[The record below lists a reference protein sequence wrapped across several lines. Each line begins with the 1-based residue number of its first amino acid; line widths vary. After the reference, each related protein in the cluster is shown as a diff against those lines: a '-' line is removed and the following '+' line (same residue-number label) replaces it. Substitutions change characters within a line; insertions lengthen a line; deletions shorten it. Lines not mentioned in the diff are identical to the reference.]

1 MTWSPTGSAVCPH
14 CAISCAKICRST
26 RLTPNSGS
34 VATTAARQL
43 VFGAGTT
50 SGAFS
55 AAGTNFTNRIITTP
69 DLDIAEDRFVT
80 ATGSYNATAP
90 VTGSSAWVMQVATF
104 RAANQVTA

>member
-1 MTWSPTGSAVCPH
+1 M
-14 CAISCAKICRST
+14 
-26 RLTPNSGS
+26 
-34 VATTAARQL
+34 
-43 VFGAGTT
+43 T

-104 RAANQVTA
+104 RAANQATA